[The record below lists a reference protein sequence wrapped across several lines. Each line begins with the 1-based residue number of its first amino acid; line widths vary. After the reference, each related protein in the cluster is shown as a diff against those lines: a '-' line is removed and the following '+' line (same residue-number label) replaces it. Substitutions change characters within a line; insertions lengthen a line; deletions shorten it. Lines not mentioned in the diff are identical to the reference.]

1 MKTAEELRRIVK
13 EKYEEIVEKSY
24 SKKSCCCCSPQE
36 VDFAAFSSDYSQL
49 KGYNPDANLNLGCG
63 LPTQYAK
70 IKMGNIVVDLGAG
83 AGNDCFVA
91 RALVGDQGKVI
102 GIDFTEKMIFK
113 AKENARKL
121 GYTNVEFVYGE
132 IENIPLPDNTADV
145 VVSNCVMN
153 LVPSK
158 EKAFKETYRILK
170 KGGHFSISDI
180 VIEGQ
185 LPDKIR
191 EEAFLYAGCV
201 SGAININEYLGVI
214 RKAGF
219 INIEIQQKVNNNLP
233 ENVFLKYM
241 SRGDWD
247 AYIKKGFGIF
257 SITVFAE
264 K

>member
-13 EKYEEIVEKSY
+13 EKYGQIVEKLST
-24 SKKSCCCCSPQE
+24 KESCGCCGTPAE
-36 VDFAAFSSDYSQL
+36 DVTAFSSDYSQL
-49 KGYNPDANLNLGCG
+49 KGYNPDADLNLGCG

-70 IKMGNIVVDLGAG
+70 IKTGDTVIDLGSG

-91 RALVGDQGKVI
+91 RALVGEQGKVI
-102 GIDFTEKMIFK
+102 GIDFTEKMVFK

-121 GYTNVEFVYGE
+121 GYANVEFFYGE
-132 IENIPLPDNTADV
+132 IENIPLPDDMANV
-145 VVSNCVMN
+145 VISNCVMN

-170 KGGHFSISDI
+170 RGGHFSISDI
-180 VIEGQ
+180 VIEGE

-191 EEAFLYAGCV
+191 EEASLYAGCV
-201 SGAININEYLGVI
+201 SGAINIKEYLEVI
-214 RKAGF
+214 RRAGF
-219 INIEIQQKVNNNLP
+219 KNIEIQQKVNNNLP
-233 ENVFLKYM
+233 EEVFLRYM
-241 SRGDWD
+241 SREDWD

-257 SITVFAE
+257 SITVYAA